1 MKRFASRIARVPV
14 RRRGSFRSAGLAVA
28 SFAMLF
34 FGWQT
39 PSALADGGF
48 FSWLFGNSSDSNTSA
63 VREVNKPAVH
73 EPETDSLAT
82 HVFKKAVTVKTSDGN
97 GVQTFCLDGQGRIV
111 ALAAPPRYYN
121 GTLKNTHAEVH
132 LLTSVGEPIRHWNV
146 DFHGHSI
153 NVGPDG
159 NIYVAGDGTLAKF
172 GPDGKLLK
180 KLELPHIA
188 ELLKNTKGI
197 RKQAEDQLHNTTRAY
212 DRMLSQYRD
221 RIKKLEAK
229 PTGELQV
236 HEKFN
241 LEQSRQML
249 QRLQRQV
256 DEQTREMNVDTVVK
270 SITGRLRIINSVAV
284 SDKDVFIVCG
294 ETTGYGYAVW
304 RMDRDFQNS
313 RQVMSGLRGCCG
325 QMDVQVQGA
334 GLLVAENCE
343 HAFARYDRDGKKL
356 GQWGKVSRGDDVK
369 CFGGCCNP
377 MNVRCGPNGDVLT
390 AESEGL
396 IKRFS
401 PKGDFVALVA
411 KRPLSGGCKNVAVAG
426 SSDGKFIYFCDQP
439 GSQIIILEQKAKSV
453 AQATP

>member
-1 MKRFASRIARVPV
+1 MMPSAPLTVDVRA
-14 RRRGSFRSAGLAVA
+14 RRRGSFRSASLAAASLAV
-28 SFAMLF
+28 LF
-34 FGWQT
+34 LGWQT
-39 PSALADGGF
+39 PSALGDGGF
-48 FSWLFGNSSDSNTSA
+48 FSWLFGSRDA
-63 VREVNKPAVH
+63 DKPAVRVADKPAVRA
-73 EPETDSLAT
+73 PESDSGAT
-82 HVFKKAVTVKTSDGN
+82 HEFKKAVTIKTSDGH
-97 GVQTFCLDGQGRIV
+97 GVQTFCLDGRGRIV

-121 GTLKNTHAEVH
+121 GTPKNTHAEVH
-132 LLTSVGEPIRHWNV
+132 VLTSDGEPVTHWNV

-153 NVGPDG
+153 NVGPEG
-159 NIYVAGDGTLAKF
+159 NIYVAGDGILAKF

-188 ELLKNTKGI
+188 ELLKNTKDI
-197 RKQAEDQLHNTTRAY
+197 RKQAEAQLRNMTRAY
-212 DRMLSQYRD
+212 DQMLSQYRE

-229 PTGELQV
+229 PAAELTT
-236 HEKFN
+236 HDKFN
-241 LEQSRQML
+241 LEQNRRML
-249 QRLQRQV
+249 ERLQRQV
-256 DEQTREMNVDTVVK
+256 DEQTGDMKVDNVVK
-270 SITGRLRIINSVAV
+270 SITGRLRIINAVAV

-304 RMDRDFQNS
+304 RMDRDFQNAK
-313 RQVMSGLRGCCG
+313 QVMSGLRGCCG
-325 QMDVQVQGA
+325 QMDIQVQGA
-334 GLLVAENCE
+334 DLLVAENCE

-356 GQWGKVSRGDDVK
+356 GQWGKVTRGDDVK

-401 PKGDFVALVA
+401 SKGDFVALVA
-411 KRPLSGGCKNVAVAG
+411 KRPLSGGCKNVAVAA
-426 SSDGKFIYFCDQP
+426 SADGKLIYFCDQP